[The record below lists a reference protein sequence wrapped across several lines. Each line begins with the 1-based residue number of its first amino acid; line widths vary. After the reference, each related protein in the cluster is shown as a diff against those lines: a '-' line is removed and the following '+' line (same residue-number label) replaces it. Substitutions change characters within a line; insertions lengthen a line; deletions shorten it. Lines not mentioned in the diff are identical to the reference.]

1 MRVIISGGSG
11 LIGRALTQ
19 HLCAQGWRVVVLSRH
34 PQRVAGLPAGSE
46 VALWGGS
53 GSEEW
58 QDLVDGAD
66 AVVNLAGEGIANGR
80 WTRARK
86 QRLRDSR
93 VLSTSSLV
101 TAIRAAAEKPAVLL
115 QASAVGYYGNT
126 EDREVGEQ
134 QARGTGYLAD
144 LSQEWED
151 ASAAVEEVGTRRV
164 LLRLGV
170 SLSTEGGML
179 PRVTLPFR
187 FFAGGA
193 LGSGH
198 QWVPWIHIEDTVRAM
213 AFLIA
218 HEEVAGPVNVCAPN
232 PVQFSTLAS
241 AVGKTMRRPSLF
253 RVPSWGLRLAMGEM
267 ADVVLHG
274 QRALPSR
281 LTEAGFEFRYSRI
294 EAALE
299 SLLRSK

>member
-1 MRVIISGGSG
+1 MRAIIAGGSG

-19 HLCAQGWRVVVLSRH
+19 HLCAQGWKVVVLSRH
-34 PQRVAGLPAGSE
+34 PQRVEGLPAGSE
-46 VALWGGS
+46 VALWGG
-53 GSEEW
+53 GGEEW

-101 TAIRAAAEKPAVLL
+101 TAIRAASVKPAVLL
-115 QASAVGYYGNT
+115 QASAVGYYGDT
-126 EDREVGEQ
+126 DDEEIDEQ
-134 QARGTGYLAD
+134 HAPGTGFLAD

-151 ASAAVEEVGTRRV
+151 ASAAVKEVGTRRV
-164 LLRLGV
+164 VLRLGV
-170 SLSTEGGML
+170 SLSVEGGML
-179 PRVTLPFR
+179 PRVVLPFR

-193 LGSGH
+193 LGSGR
-198 QWVPWIHIEDTVRAM
+198 QWVPWIHIADTVRAM
-213 AFLIA
+213 EFLIA
-218 HEEVAGPVNVCAPN
+218 HEELSGPVNVSAPN
-232 PVQFSTLAS
+232 PVQFSDLAS
-241 AVGKTMRRPSLF
+241 AIGKSMRRPSVF
-253 RVPSWGLRLAMGEM
+253 RVPSWVIRAGMGEM

-274 QRALPSR
+274 QRALPTR
-281 LTEAGFEFRYSRI
+281 LTEAGFEFRYPRL

-299 SLLRSK
+299 DLTRSK